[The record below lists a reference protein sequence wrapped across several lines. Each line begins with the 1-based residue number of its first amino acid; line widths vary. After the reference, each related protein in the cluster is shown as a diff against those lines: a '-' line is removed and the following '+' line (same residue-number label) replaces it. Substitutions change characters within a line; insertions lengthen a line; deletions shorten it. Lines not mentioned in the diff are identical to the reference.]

1 MATSFNTTA
10 TFFCLQ
16 GGRCREVQLY
26 LTGFETEDR
35 HGVLQVFILELMS
48 DLYKISC
55 SIVAKNPG
63 GYETLHTVHKKR
75 VGGTQTNLQGR

>member
-16 GGRCREVQLY
+16 GGCCREVQLY

-35 HGVLQVFILELMS
+35 HGVLQVFILE
-48 DLYKISC
+48 
-55 SIVAKNPG
+55 N
-63 GYETLHTVHKKR
+63 
-75 VGGTQTNLQGR
+75 VGSLQNKLFYCG

>member
-26 LTGFETEDR
+26 LMGFETEDR
-35 HGVLQVFILELMS
+35 HGVMQVFILENVRS
-48 DLYKISC
+48 
-55 SIVAKNPG
+55 
-63 GYETLHTVHKKR
+63 
-75 VGGTQTNLQGR
+75 LQN